1 MPSEFDLIVIG
12 AGPGGYV
19 CAFRAQQLGLKVALI
34 EKRATLGGTC
44 LNIGCIPSKA
54 LLHSSEQYAWAK
66 NHAAESGIKLGSVEA
81 DLPTILKRKDAVVAK
96 LVGGVGLLAK
106 ARKIPVFTGTAT
118 FVSPSEIEVGAVAL
132 NGPVRLTAK
141 HFVIATGSAP
151 VELPFMKFDG
161 ETVVSSDHAL
171 NFPSVPKKL
180 VVVGGGAIGLELGS
194 VWSRLGSEVTVVEFL
209 PKIVAAFDDDIVR
222 AFTRSLQRQ
231 GLKIECNARVTGL
244 RQSKIENLKSKMFAA
259 TLVAE
264 RDGQTLEF
272 AADKV
277 LVSVGRR
284 PYTDGLGLEKA
295 GVQLDEK
302 KRVKVDDHLR
312 TSVQNIW
319 AIGDVVAG
327 PMLAHKAEEDGV
339 AVAEWIA
346 GKAGHVNWD
355 LVPSIVY
362 TEPEVASIG
371 LGEDAAKAA
380 GRAIQVGKFNF
391 AANGRAIAMD
401 ATDGFVKIIADAATD
416 RILGAQILGYN
427 AGEIISEVVTHMEYG
442 GSAEDLGRTIH
453 AHPTV
458 SESLKEA
465 DSPSARAPSTRS
477 DAVSPTG
484 AASAGR
490 SLQRSPVSSGPRRH
504 DKLPVFSAAQVNR
517 EVISIKSDQRQ
528 SRILVAQHHQT
539 GVGKIHHPT
548 AITRRLGLHPGQL
561 FRDKVAADNQPTLD
575 LLIEIEHG
583 RRSEPVSQQKGNFGH
598 AALAGQPRPAQ
609 TRRGGCRPSVPWI
622 LAIPQ
627 SRDEPAVNDGARVHT
642 GSCATAGFRHCP
654 RIFQ

>member
-1 MPSEFDLIVIG
+1 MPSETFDLVVIG

-44 LNIGCIPSKA
+44 LNVGCIPSKA

-66 NHAAESGIKLGSVEA
+66 HHAAESGIKLGSVEA
-81 DLPTILKRKDAVVAK
+81 DLPVILKKKDAVVAK

-106 ARKIPVFTGTAT
+106 GRKIPTYTGTAA
-118 FVSPSEIEVGAVAL
+118 FLSPVEIEVKGDKETT
-132 NGPVRLTAK
+132 RLTAK

-161 ETVVSSDHAL
+161 ETVVSSDHAIA
-171 NFPSVPKKL
+171 FTEVPKKL

-194 VWSRLGSEVTVVEFL
+194 VWSRLGSDVTIVEFL
-209 PKIVAAFDDDIVR
+209 PKIVAGYDDDIVR
-222 AFTRSLQRQ
+222 SFTRSLQKQ
-231 GLKIECNARVTGL
+231 GIKIEVGAKVTGYAKGVL
-244 RQSKIENLKSKMFAA
+244 
-259 TLVAE
+259 TAE
-264 RDGQTLEF
+264 RGAEKLSF
-272 AADKV
+272 PADKV
-277 LVSVGRR
+277 LVAVGRR
-284 PYTDGLGLEKA
+284 PYADGLGLDQA

-312 TSVQNIW
+312 TSAKNIW

-355 LVPSIVY
+355 LVPAIVY

-380 GRAIQVGKFNF
+380 GRAINVGKFNF

-401 ATDGFVKIIADAATD
+401 ATDGFVKIIADAKTD
-416 RILGAQILGYN
+416 KILGAQILGYG
-427 AGEIISEVVTHMEYG
+427 AGEMISEVVTHMEYG

-458 SESLKEA
+458 SESIKE
-465 DSPSARAPSTRS
+465 
-477 DAVSPTG
+477 
-484 AASAGR
+484 
-490 SLQRSPVSSGPRRH
+490 
-504 DKLPVFSAAQVNR
+504 
-517 EVISIKSDQRQ
+517 
-528 SRILVAQHHQT
+528 
-539 GVGKIHHPT
+539 
-548 AITRRLGLHPGQL
+548 
-561 FRDKVAADNQPTLD
+561 
-575 LLIEIEHG
+575 
-583 RRSEPVSQQKGNFGH
+583 
-598 AALAGQPRPAQ
+598 AALAVNK
-609 TRRGGCRPSVPWI
+609 S
-622 LAIPQ
+622 AIH
-627 SRDEPAVNDGARVHT
+627 AL
-642 GSCATAGFRHCP
+642 
-654 RIFQ
+654 